1 MFYSINLDINSLY
14 VVYFVSYAIDKTIII
29 ISYLISIFEHLKG
42 LDLNDNI
49 KKFKILKQLKN
60 KIEINDPFFVVRSNN
75 YFYN

>member
-1 MFYSINLDINSLY
+1 MELCFIQL
-14 VVYFVSYAIDKTIII
+14 IDKKIII
-29 ISYLISIFEHLKG
+29 ISYLISIFEHLKE